1 MNAAPG
7 EFTRATL
14 RERPYHPRC
23 WQQGARSPRPIG
35 GLLLSI
41 DSLMAAQE
49 SAELRGRRSN
59 AETAGLIG
67 FFDALISTDTDPA
80 VDLVVHTSTG
90 TNGRIGMS
98 EHAVVA
104 RVRQRTRR
112 APRDRA

>member
-1 MNAAPG
+1 
-7 EFTRATL
+7 
-14 RERPYHPRC
+14 
-23 WQQGARSPRPIG
+23 
-35 GLLLSI
+35 
-41 DSLMAAQE
+41 MAAQE

-104 RVRQRTRR
+104 RSSTAAHSSSTARQGLTGYEQRAGARR
-112 APRDRA
+112 EFSA